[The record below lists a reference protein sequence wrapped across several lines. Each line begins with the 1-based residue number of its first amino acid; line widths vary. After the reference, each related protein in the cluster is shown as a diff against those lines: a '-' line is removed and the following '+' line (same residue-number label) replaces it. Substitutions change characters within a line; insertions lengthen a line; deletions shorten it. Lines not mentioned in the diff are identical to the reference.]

1 MSTQNTTID
10 SALDFVS
17 TGGKTDRPRGVVQA
31 IRDFFAS
38 LRSGIDAAHHYERL
52 KAQGVPPHEAVQIV
66 FRDHFENKN

>member
-17 TGGKTDRPRGVVQA
+17 SGTRTGRPRGVVQA

-38 LRSGIDAAHHYERL
+38 LRTGIEAAHHYERL
-52 KAQGVPPHEAVQIV
+52 KAQGVPPQEAVEIV
-66 FRDHFENKN
+66 YRDHFAKKN